1 MRRGA
6 GWLTGPPQGLVGSL
20 APRAVLPSPW
30 AQAYKRGRDWDFL
43 FKSSARWCH
52 ASSMRFASHGVSMSR
67 AHLQCTVDHPI
78 ECWGA
83 GLVPCPLCSW

>member
-30 AQAYKRGRDWDFL
+30 AQAYKRGRDWEFL
-43 FKSSARWCH
+43 FKQRALVPCFLDALRVSWCEYE
-52 ASSMRFASHGVSMSR
+52 SR
-67 AHLQCTVDHPI
+67 AFAPSTIPHPI

>member
-30 AQAYKRGRDWDFL
+30 AQDDKVRRDWGVLSELCALVHSFSD
-43 FKSSARWCH
+43 AR
-52 ASSMRFASHGVSMSR
+52 
-67 AHLQCTVDHPI
+67 
-78 ECWGA
+78 
-83 GLVPCPLCSW
+83 LVV